1 LGLEDIAETFLVII
15 VLLILMV
22 VLRKRSE
29 PDRHKA
35 MDTVKNIKSWVGTAF
50 GLAWYVAGSVWTF
63 SVKSRVQFDNFQKP
77 DYCHSTPYWCAFVL
91 CVIWYCHIPIAVL
104 LALCSRKIMK
114 GMAKSNNI
122 INPVAWTVEF

>member
-1 LGLEDIAETFLVII
+1 LGVEDIAETFLVII

-35 MDTVKNIKSWVGTAF
+35 MNTVKNIKLWVSAAF
-50 GLAWYVAGSVWTF
+50 SLAWFVAGSVWTF

-91 CVIWYCHIPIAVL
+91 CVIWYSHIPIAIL
-104 LALCSRKIMK
+104 LALRVWKIEK
-114 GMAKSNNI
+114 GKSNLNSS
-122 INPVAWTVEF
+122 INPEWTVKF